1 MIAAISLFI
10 IVSISLLL
18 TKIATLAL
26 SHTGLSTQSAKF
38 QARSAYTGT
47 GYTTGEAEK
56 IVNHP
61 VRRRIISMLM
71 IVGNAGIVT
80 AMSSLILT
88 FLTPDKTSSVLYSM
102 GVIVFGIVF
111 LWWAVRSKWVD
122 RYLSK
127 VINKALEK
135 YTSLDV
141 KDYAAILHL
150 AGDYQVTEWK
160 VGEESPLRNK
170 TLNELQLIRKGIIV
184 LGIQK
189 ATDEYIG
196 SPYGK
201 SMIQKDDTLTL
212 YGKTDSFE
220 LLRKEKK

>member
-1 MIAAISLFI
+1 MIAAITLFL
-10 IVSISLLL
+10 IVSLSLLL

-26 SHTGLSTQSAKF
+26 VHTGLSSQSARF

-47 GYTTGEAEK
+47 GYTTSEAEK
-56 IVNHP
+56 VVNHP

-71 IVGNAGIVT
+71 IIGNAGIVT

-88 FLTPDKTSSVLYSM
+88 FLIPDKTSSLLYSI

-111 LWWAVRSKWVD
+111 LWWAVRNKWVD

-127 VINKALEK
+127 IINKALDK

-150 AGDYQVTEWK
+150 EGGYQVTEWR
-160 VGEESPLRNK
+160 VTEDSYLREK
-170 TLNELQLIRKGIIV
+170 TLNQLQLIRKGIIV

-189 ATDEYIG
+189 ATSEYIG

-201 SMIQKDDTLTL
+201 SMIEEGDTLTL
-212 YGKTDSFE
+212 YGKKDSFQ
-220 LLRKEKK
+220 LLRKE

>member
-1 MIAAISLFI
+1 MIAAITLFL
-10 IVSISLLL
+10 IVSLSLLL

-26 SHTGLSTQSAKF
+26 VHTGLSSQSARF

-47 GYTTGEAEK
+47 GYTTSEAEK
-56 IVNHP
+56 VVNHP

-88 FLTPDKTSSVLYSM
+88 FLIPDKTSSLLYSM

-127 VINKALEK
+127 IINKALDK

-150 AGDYQVTEWK
+150 EGGYQVTEWR
-160 VGEESPLRNK
+160 VTEDSYLREK
-170 TLNELQLIRKGIIV
+170 TLNQLQLIRKGIIV

-189 ATDEYIG
+189 ATSEYIG

-201 SMIQKDDTLTL
+201 SMIEEGDTLTL
-212 YGKTDSFE
+212 YGKQDSFQ
-220 LLRKEKK
+220 LLREK

>member
-1 MIAAISLFI
+1 MIAAISLFL
-10 IVSISLLL
+10 IVSLSLLL

-26 SHTGLSTQSAKF
+26 VHTGLSTQSASF

-47 GYTTGEAEK
+47 GYTTSEAEK
-56 IVNHP
+56 VVNHP

-71 IVGNAGIVT
+71 IIGNAGIVT

-88 FLTPDKTSSVLYSM
+88 FLIPDKTSSLLYSI

-127 VINKALEK
+127 IINKALDK

-150 AGDYQVTEWK
+150 EGGYQVTEWR
-160 VGEESPLRNK
+160 VTEDSYLREK
-170 TLNELQLIRKGIIV
+170 TLNQLQLIRKGIIV

-189 ATDEYIG
+189 ATSEYIG

-201 SMIQKDDTLTL
+201 SMIEEGDTLTL
-212 YGKTDSFE
+212 YGKKDSFQ
-220 LLRKEKK
+220 LLRKE

>member
-1 MIAAISLFI
+1 MIAAISLFL

-26 SHTGLSTQSAKF
+26 VHTGLSTQSARF

-47 GYTTGEAEK
+47 GYTTSEAEK
-56 IVNHP
+56 VANHP

-88 FLTPDKTSSVLYSM
+88 FLIPDRTSSLLYSI
-102 GVIVFGIVF
+102 GVIVLGSIF
-111 LWWAVRSKWVD
+111 LWWAVRSRWVD

-127 VINKALEK
+127 VINKALNK
-135 YTSLDV
+135 YTNLDV
-141 KDYAAILHL
+141 TDYAAILHL
-150 AGDYQVTEWK
+150 EGGYRVTEWK
-160 VGEESPLRNK
+160 VTKDSFLREK
-170 TLNELQLIRKGIIV
+170 TLNQLQLIRKGIIV

-189 ATDEYIG
+189 ATSEYIG

-201 SMIQKDDTLTL
+201 SMIEEGDTLTL
-212 YGKTDSFE
+212 YGEKDSFQH
-220 LLRKEKK
+220 LRKK